1 MYWAALV
8 PLSSTASESQI
19 DQQSLGIWALQF
31 SPRVALVEASVLV
44 EVEASARLF
53 HGMDMLRERIEQ
65 GACELG
71 ARVAWA
77 PTGLAALALANV
89 DYNEKLNHG
98 VTSCYTM
105 VYQVCRMG

>member
-53 HGMDMLRERIEQ
+53 HGMDMLRERIERI
-65 GACELG
+65 GRIE
-71 ARVAWA
+71 ARAYHQRG
-77 PTGLAALALANV
+77 TGMQRSHQHRGKAKDVGDRNAGKTAI
-89 DYNEKLNHG
+89 G
-98 VTSCYTM
+98 
-105 VYQVCRMG
+105 G

>member
-44 EVEASARLF
+44 EV
-53 HGMDMLRERIEQ
+53 
-65 GACELG
+65 
-71 ARVAWA
+71 
-77 PTGLAALALANV
+77 
-89 DYNEKLNHG
+89 G
-98 VTSCYTM
+98 VVSEN
-105 VYQVCRMG
+105 GK

>member
-77 PTGLAALALANV
+77 PDWSGSAGFGQAWRQRRVQHAAATGA
-89 DYNEKLNHG
+89 
-98 VTSCYTM
+98 
-105 VYQVCRMG
+105 R